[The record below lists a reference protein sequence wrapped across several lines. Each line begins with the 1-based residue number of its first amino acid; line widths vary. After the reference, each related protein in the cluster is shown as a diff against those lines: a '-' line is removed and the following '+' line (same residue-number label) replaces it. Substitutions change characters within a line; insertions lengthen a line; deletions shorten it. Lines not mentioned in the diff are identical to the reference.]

1 VPPGTMILVVEAA
14 ARGQALRP
22 KSLLTRVMVVNVSVL
37 LVAGGAL
44 IFTPAT
50 VSNPVALEEV
60 VTLVAGVA
68 ILVIANLFLLRRAF
82 APLRRLTEVMAR
94 VDHLRPGLRIPVY
107 GGGDEI
113 ESMTRAFNEMLDRL
127 EAERRSGWQRAA
139 DAQESERKAVAQ
151 ELHDEVGQSL
161 TALKLLVARA
171 LRDTGP
177 GRDDALNEA
186 RELMDQTISD
196 VREIARRLRPEAL
209 DELGLQNALA
219 ALARRNSLHAD
230 MPIDWKLERAIP
242 ELDHDAELAVYR
254 IAQESLTNVLRHAD
268 ASTAHLELRSSDGQL
283 ELVVA
288 DNGIGLQGSPA
299 GNGIKGMKER
309 ALSVGGQLAVRDRRT
324 GGTEVRLT
332 LPAPR
337 AGRR

>member
-1 VPPGTMILVVEAA
+1 
-14 ARGQALRP
+14 
-22 KSLLTRVMVVNVSVL
+22 MVVNVSVL

-60 VTLVAGVA
+60 VELVAGVA

-94 VDHLRPGLRIPVY
+94 VDHLQPGLRIPVY
-107 GGGDEI
+107 GGGEEI
-113 ESMTRAFNEMLDRL
+113 EDMTRAFNEMLDRL

-139 DAQESERKAVAQ
+139 EAQESERTAVAR

-161 TALKLLVARA
+161 TALKLLIARA
-171 LRDTGP
+171 SRDGAV
-177 GRDDALNEA
+177 RDEALNEA
-186 RELMDQTISD
+186 RELTDRTITD

-219 ALARRNSLHAD
+219 TLARRNSLHAGI
-230 MPIDWKLERAIP
+230 PIDWKLDSAMP
-242 ELDHDAELAVYR
+242 ELDEEAELAVYR

-268 ASTAHLELRSSDGQL
+268 ASAARVELSSPSAEVVL
-283 ELVVA
+283 TVA
-288 DNGIGLQGSPA
+288 DDGVGRAGAPA
-299 GNGIKGMKER
+299 GNGIKGMQER
-309 ALSVGGQLAVRDRRT
+309 ALGIGGQLVVRDRPA
-324 GGTEVRLT
+324 GGTEVTLI
-332 LPAPR
+332 LPAR
-337 AGRR
+337 EAETG